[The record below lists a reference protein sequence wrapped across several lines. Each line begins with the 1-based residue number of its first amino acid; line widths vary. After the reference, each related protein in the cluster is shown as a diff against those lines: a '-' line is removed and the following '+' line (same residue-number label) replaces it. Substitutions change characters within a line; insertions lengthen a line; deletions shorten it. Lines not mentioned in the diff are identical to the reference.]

1 MEEYFLMFTKKDM
14 KIHSFLGLIASLT
27 LFFASCSND
36 ENSSVSSPGNIVKKM
51 KFVGLNWDN
60 DFENHEI
67 EFEYNNG
74 KLTSYSDGTGLK
86 VDFFYTNNLITHVD
100 KYIREN
106 QQSTL
111 YFSANFFYDSLD
123 RLEKFEVD
131 EYPVSQ
137 PDINVSV
144 NFTYVDNNNA
154 NFTYTSFY
162 ENYSGSVTF
171 DVNNVNKLVKNNFD
185 TNYNSSAKEYYMSYD
200 SKKHI
205 LSDIIGFR
213 NLNLYN
219 AFYFDDFYNFR
230 GLGLY
235 PGGKNNLTTLQI
247 KLFYNGYL
255 SSEGISNVINY
266 QYGSNDFPIEAAKNS
281 QSKMLFE
288 F

>member
-1 MEEYFLMFTKKDM
+1 MTK
-14 KIHSFLGLIASLT
+14 HSLLGLIASFA
-27 LFFASCSND
+27 LFFASCSSE
-36 ENSSVSSPGNIVKKM
+36 ENSSVSVPGNIVKKM
-51 KFVGLNWDN
+51 KFVGANWNN

-67 EFEYNNG
+67 EFEYDNG
-74 KLTSYSDGTGLK
+74 KITSYSDGTGLK

-106 QQSTL
+106 QQPTL
-111 YFSANFFYDSLD
+111 YFSANFLYDSLN

-131 EYPVSQ
+131 QNPESQ
-137 PDINVSV
+137 PGIDINVD
-144 NFTYVDNNNA
+144 FTYVDNNNA

-162 ENYSGSVTF
+162 ENYNGSITF
-171 DVNNVNKLVKNNFD
+171 DVDNVNKLVKNNFD

-205 LSDIIGFR
+205 LSDIIGFK

-219 AFYFDDFYNFR
+219 AFYFNEFYNFE
-230 GLGLY
+230 GLGVY

-255 SSEGISNVINY
+255 SSEGII
-266 QYGSNDFPIEAAKNS
+266 
-281 QSKMLFE
+281 ML
-288 F
+288 